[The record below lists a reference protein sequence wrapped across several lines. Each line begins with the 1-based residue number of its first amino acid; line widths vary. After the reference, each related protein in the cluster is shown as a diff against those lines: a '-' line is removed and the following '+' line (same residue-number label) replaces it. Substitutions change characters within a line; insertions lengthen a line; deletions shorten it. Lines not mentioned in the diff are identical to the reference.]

1 MGDEVLKVVT
11 DKEDFKKL
19 KLVLSVF
26 THTKSFDFKSD
37 FKDFGFDINLEN
49 KSSMYLTN
57 FSKKTSFIIEE
68 KHHFNLILCFILIV
82 LILVLILIFYIHFKF
97 ILPKINI
104 LVI

>member
-68 KHHFNLILCFILIV
+68 KHHFNLIF

-104 LVI
+104 LVILYLDL